1 MRRAPSTPPELPGYE
16 FVRLLGAGGFSDV
29 FLYQQLLPRRQVAVK
44 VLIADGLD
52 SGARAAFVD
61 EANLMARLSAH
72 PSIVTI
78 FHADIAPD
86 DRPYF
91 VMEYCSGPSL
101 SEQAKRAPFTV
112 VDALRTGV
120 RLVGAVATAHAA
132 GILHRDIKPANVL
145 TNDYGWPALTDFGI
159 SSRVIDEAV
168 VHTTTLSELRGGSST
183 ESQSVGMSVPWSPPE
198 MFADRPQ
205 PDVRSDVFSLAATLH
220 TLLAGRTPFEIPGR
234 PNGALDLIGRIER
247 GAITPL
253 PRDDVPPSLQ
263 AVLRKGMATSPADRY
278 ATAIEFG
285 RALQRV
291 ELELGYASTP
301 LDVPAVV
308 QDPVEREEP
317 VPGDETR
324 VRGVTV
330 IAPGAPAAPT
340 APAAPPAASSALDD
354 PTVMRAEDATVLRA
368 EDATVVRASD
378 ATAVRRAGASGAGA
392 VGADGSA
399 AAPRVEDTVV
409 RSPDPRRPAGGGL
422 GAAAGAR
429 AATSGTGIPLDA
441 DLADGPAH
449 AASESPSP
457 APADGVPVRRR
468 RVIGALAAVGG
479 LLLAAAIAIA
489 VVVGGGDVR
498 ERPEA
503 GSNDPT
509 SEPGIAIPV
518 VTVPSPVLVTAQPSA
533 DGSAVVFTIANPEPE
548 DGDQLRWAR
557 AEQPGERRPVEG
569 DAIVVPLSA
578 PGARVCIEA
587 EIIRAGRASAAPLE
601 SCYPE

>member
-29 FLYQQLLPRRQVAVK
+29 FLYQQQLPRRQVAVK
-44 VLIADGLD
+44 VLLADGLD

-159 SSRVIDEAV
+159 SSSVIDETV
-168 VHTTTLSELRGGSST
+168 VLTTTLSELRGGSST

-278 ATAIEFG
+278 ATAVEFG

-301 LDVPAVV
+301 LDVPSVV
-308 QDPVEREEP
+308 EAPPEREEAAA
-317 VPGDETR
+317 GDETR

-330 IAPGAPAAPT
+330 IAPTAPDAAAGATAAAPAH
-340 APAAPPAASSALDD
+340 
-354 PTVMRAEDATVLRA
+354 VGGRAVEEATVLRA
-368 EDATVVRASD
+368 DDATVMRADDATVMRASDQTVVRPADVAHAPQPATPRVDDTVVRAPERDTAAST
-378 ATAVRRAGASGAGA
+378 ATASTAARSTGQTEATTDVE
-392 VGADGSA
+392 A
-399 AAPRVEDTVV
+399 AAPR
-409 RSPDPRRPAGGGL
+409 RRL
-422 GAAAGAR
+422 V
-429 AATSGTGIPLDA
+429 
-441 DLADGPAH
+441 
-449 AASESPSP
+449 
-457 APADGVPVRRR
+457 GV
-468 RVIGALAAVGG
+468 LAAVGG
-479 LLLAAAIAIA
+479 LLLAIAIAVA
-489 VVVGGGDVR
+489 VVVGGGAVR
-498 ERPEA
+498 ERPDA
-503 GSNDPT
+503 DAADPPD
-509 SEPGIAIPV
+509 EPGIAIPV
-518 VTVPSPVLVTAQPSA
+518 VTVPSPVLVSAQPSA
-533 DGSAVVFTIANPEPE
+533 DGSAVVFTVANPEPE